1 VVAEISAATQE
12 QSTGLS
18 EINSAVSQL
27 DKVTQQNA
35 AMVEETTAASSA
47 LTQEARE
54 LSQLTNRFSVRG
66 QSSGRPNAGYSS
78 PARSTPATRTHAAPR
93 SVGNAALAVKPEAD
107 SWDDF

>member
-1 VVAEISAATQE
+1 VTEISAATQE

-78 PARSTPATRTHAAPR
+78 PARSKPATRTHTAPR